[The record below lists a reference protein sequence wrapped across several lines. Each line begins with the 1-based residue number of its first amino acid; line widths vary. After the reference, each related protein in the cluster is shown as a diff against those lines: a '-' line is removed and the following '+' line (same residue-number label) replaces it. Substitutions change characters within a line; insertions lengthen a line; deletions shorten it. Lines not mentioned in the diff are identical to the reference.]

1 MKLYKWSGA
10 GNLFVIIDGR
20 NPGQNDS
27 AGNGGNECAMDSP
40 EQSGFYRNPDVIRQ
54 LCRDF
59 GTDGLMILGDG
70 REPSEGNGRE
80 PSEGN
85 GREPSEGN
93 GREPSKACSR
103 ELPGA
108 TACRAGDRAAL
119 TDFSM
124 EFYNPDGSSG
134 MMCGNGGRCIAAFA
148 DYLGIVPASGT
159 DTFVFD
165 APDGLHTAEI
175 QSRPSFT
182 ESPGSGKEHSQ
193 APCWT
198 VRLGMKDT
206 EGITEYPDGLFL
218 NTGTRH
224 FVKFVPDVDA
234 LDIEK
239 EALPIRH
246 DPRFAPEGT
255 NVNFVEVRLR
265 TGMPSADGTNRGI
278 STGEGSSSP
287 VEIRIRTF
295 EKGVEGET
303 AACGTGITAA
313 ALACCYKGIAPNGG
327 TVATPDGSTAAS
339 PNVSSVATPDG
350 STAASPNV
358 SSAAT
363 PKGTAVT
370 PKGTVAT
377 PDGSTAASPNVSSAA
392 TPKGTAATPDGGAS
406 RSGYSIQARE
416 ATLEVDFLRNGKDSF
431 SEIFLTGPAALL

>member
-1 MKLYKWSGA
+1 MGGGQGRHLPGEKCKKRCRRLGLEVEFGRSGFFGNNRIFVNMKLYKWSGA

-59 GTDGLMILGDG
+59 GTDGLMILGD
-70 REPSEGNGRE
+70 
-80 PSEGN
+80 

-339 PNVSSVATPDG
+339 PNVSS
-350 STAASPNV
+350 
-358 SSAAT
+358 
-363 PKGTAVT
+363 
-370 PKGTVAT
+370 
-377 PDGSTAASPNVSSAA
+377 AA

>member
-20 NPGQNDS
+20 NPGQRNPGQNDS
-27 AGNGGNECAMDSP
+27 SGNGGNECAMDSP

-70 REPSEGNGRE
+70 RELPKACGRE
-80 PSEGN
+80 PS
-85 GREPSEGN
+85 
-93 GREPSKACSR
+93 
-103 ELPGA
+103 GA

-193 APCWT
+193 SPCWT

-246 DPRFAPEGT
+246 APRFAPEGT
-255 NVNFVEVRLR
+255 NVNFVEIRRR
-265 TGMPSADGTNRGI
+265 TGD
-278 STGEGSSSP
+278 GSSFCP

-339 PNVSSVATPDG
+339 PNVSS
-350 STAASPNV
+350 
-358 SSAAT
+358 
-363 PKGTAVT
+363 
-370 PKGTVAT
+370 
-377 PDGSTAASPNVSSAA
+377 AA
-392 TPKGTAATPDGGAS
+392 TPKGTAATLDGGAS
-406 RSGYSIQARE
+406 RTGYSIRARE